1 MTATFLNKYF
11 DGTYNYYDLS
21 FEENEEVLLRLNGVI
36 FEDEPTIE
44 EEEARAREIAFNNL
58 PDYELT
64 EIITL

>member
-11 DGTYNYYDLS
+11 DGIYNYYDLS
-21 FEENEEVLLRLNGVI
+21 FEEEGEVLLRLNGVI
-36 FEDEPTIE
+36 FEGDPTTE

-58 PDYELT
+58 PDYELV